1 MFYNA
6 MLQIWGN
13 SVKPDNMAL
22 MWTSNFLL
30 VLGILWVANVFG
42 TITSILASTN
52 IRDKKTDVRL
62 ELVNSNMR
70 YLKLPEII

>member
-1 MFYNA
+1 
-6 MLQIWGN
+6 MLQLWGN

-22 MWTSNFLL
+22 MWMSNFLL
-30 VLGILWVANVFG
+30 VCGILWVANVFG

-70 YLKLPEII
+70 YLKLPEMI